1 MITYEKEAFKN
12 LLDEFAKKVKEKCYD
27 KLDYDLWRRLYT
39 VARENKKVE
48 IEHKIPSSVVQV
60 SWWVK
65 HSDNEYK
72 KHWVNLESN
81 DGSLGSFLADELYGS
96 NLQLK
101 ISNNET
107 EGIAEDGT
115 IILNTCVFGEPT
127 ANKSVIDYNSVDLD
141 SIKISSDSP
150 SLYTLA
156 SGSGIAYGSDVA
168 WENCATMSDLTMTQK
183 RVEELG
189 KMLQDYVNK
198 DNIIKERKENE
209 KMKGF
214 NFDFGSCEGSN
225 VRMSMYGMAV
235 KNGSGTWV
243 AYDKE
248 NEQIMDVDILNF
260 EGAKYMYKLPV
271 ALKDIARGDV
281 VIHNRRP
288 MFVTGVANGK
298 ITAIDPFD
306 GEEKVILLTRSP
318 FGFDFATKVVCL
330 FDGVFGKADAANP
343 FGNMLPFLMMSG
355 DSDIDP
361 MMLMAMS
368 GNMDMSNPMM
378 MYFLMKDGD
387 NSDLLPLMLMGGSFS
402 HTCGGNCHC
411 GDTESK

>member
-12 LLDEFAKKVKEKCYD
+12 LLDNFAKRVKEKQYN
-27 KLDYDLWRRLYT
+27 KLDYDLWRKLYT
-39 VARENKKVE
+39 IANEKEKVE
-48 IEHKIPSSVVQV
+48 IEHKTQSSVIQI
-60 SWWVK
+60 SWWLK

-72 KHWVNLESN
+72 KHWVNLGSN
-81 DGSLGSFLADELYGS
+81 DGSLGSYLYNDLYNS
-96 NLQLK
+96 KLEPK
-101 ISNNET
+101 V
-107 EGIAEDGT
+107 DDYGT
-115 IILNTCVFGEPT
+115 ITFDACVFGEPT
-127 ANKSVIDYNSVDLD
+127 ANKSVLSYDSLDLD
-141 SIKISSDSP
+141 SVRAECNKE
-150 SLYTLA
+150 LWTLA
-156 SGSGIAYGSDVA
+156 TSGTGIAYGNLDPDPL
-168 WENCATMSDLTMTQK
+168 ATMSDLSITRK

-189 KMLQDYVNK
+189 KIVEDYVNK
-198 DNIIKERKENE
+198 DNIFEERKDNE

-235 KNGSGTWV
+235 KNVSGIWV

-260 EGAKYMYKLPV
+260 EGSKYMYKMPV
-271 ALKDIARGDV
+271 ALKDVAKGDV

-288 MFVTGVANGK
+288 MFVTGVTSGK
-298 ITAIDPFD
+298 ITAIDPFE
-306 GEEKVILLTRSP
+306 GEEKVVLLTKSP

-330 FDGVFGKADAANP
+330 FDGAFGKADAANP
-343 FGNMLPFLMMSG
+343 FGNMLPFLMMG

-378 MYFLMKDGD
+378 MYMLMKDGGD
-387 NSDLLPLMLMGGSFS
+387 SDLLPFLMMGGFGK
-402 HTCGGNCHC
+402 TCDCHKE
-411 GDTESK
+411 G

>member
-12 LLDEFAKKVKEKCYD
+12 LLDRFAKQVKEKQYI
-27 KLDYDLWRRLYT
+27 KIDYDLWRQLYQFAKDGAT
-39 VARENKKVE
+39 VE
-48 IEHKIPSSVVQV
+48 IIREPYEQV
-60 SWWVK
+60 SLAI
-65 HSDNEYK
+65 
-72 KHWVNLESN
+72 LEKTSGKGKYYFEN
-81 DGSLGSFLADELYGS
+81 DDDSFGSYL
-96 NLQLK
+96 
-101 ISNNET
+101 NNELET
-107 EGIAEDGT
+107 SDLLKAI
-115 IILNTCVFGEPT
+115 NSKVCVFGEPN
-127 ANKSVIDYNSVDLD
+127 ANKSVIDYNSVNLD
-141 SIKISSDSP
+141 NIKISSDSP
-150 SLYTLA
+150 SLCTLA
-156 SGSGIAYGSDVA
+156 SGSGTAYGSNAV
-168 WENCATMSDLTMTQK
+168 WENCATMSDLTMTRN

-189 KMLQDYVNK
+189 KMVQDYVNK
-198 DNIIKERKENE
+198 DKIFEERKENG

-235 KNGSGTWV
+235 KNASGTWV

-260 EGAKYMYKLPV
+260 EGSKYMYKLPV
-271 ALKDIARGDV
+271 ALKDIAKGDV

-330 FDGVFGKADAANP
+330 FDGMFGNADAANP
-343 FGNMLPFLMMSG
+343 FGNMLPFLMMG

-361 MMLMAMS
+361 VMLMAMS
-368 GNMDMSNPMM
+368 GGMDMSNPLM
-378 MYFLMKDGD
+378 MYMLMKDGD
-387 NSDLLPLMLMGGSFS
+387 NSDLLPLMLMGGFGK
-402 HTCGGNCHC
+402 TCHC
-411 GDTESK
+411 ECGKED

>member
-12 LLDEFAKKVKEKCYD
+12 LLDDFAEKVKEKCYD

-48 IEHKIPSSVVQV
+48 IEHKTKSSVIQI
-60 SWWVK
+60 SWWMK
-65 HSDNEYK
+65 HSNNEYK
-72 KHWVNLESN
+72 KHWVNLESS
-81 DGSLGSFLADELYGS
+81 DGSLGGFLADELYGS
-96 NLQLK
+96 NLQPK
-101 ISNNET
+101 VDEY
-107 EGIAEDGT
+107 GT
-115 IILNTCVFGEPT
+115 ITFDTCYFGEST
-127 ANKSVIDYNSVDLD
+127 ANKSILSYDSLDLD
-141 SIKISSDSP
+141 NVRAKCNNELRLDISP
-150 SLYTLA
+150 S
-156 SGSGIAYGSDVA
+156 GIGIAYGNSEPDPL
-168 WENCATMSDLTMTQK
+168 ATMSDLSITRV

-189 KMLQDYVNK
+189 KMVQDHINK
-198 DNIIKERKENE
+198 DKIFNERKENNE
-209 KMKGF
+209 MKGF

-330 FDGVFGKADAANP
+330 FDGVFGKADVANP

-378 MYFLMKDGD
+378 MYFLMKDGG
-387 NSDLLPLMLMGGSFS
+387 NSDLLPLMLMGGFG

-411 GDTESK
+411 GKED

>member
-1 MITYEKEAFKN
+1 MTYYKEAFRV
-12 LLDEFAKKVKEKCYD
+12 LLDRFALEVKQGKYK
-27 KLDYDLWRRLYT
+27 KLDYNLWRDLYGLAKM
-39 VARENKKVE
+39 VDGSIAEISENWE
-48 IEHKIPSSVVQV
+48 NNITLDILPH
-60 SWWVK
+60 
-65 HSDNEYK
+65 HSDRTRHYEF
-72 KHWVNLESN
+72 EMD
-81 DGSLGSFLADELYGS
+81 DGSLGEYLAEELRMA
-96 NLQLK
+96 NLKSCKLEC
-101 ISNNET
+101 N
-107 EGIAEDGT
+107 IAT
-115 IILNTCVFGEPT
+115 FNEPT
-127 ANKSVIDYNSVDLD
+127 ANNNVLTFNTVTNGL
-141 SIKISSDSP
+141 
-150 SLYTLA
+150 
-156 SGSGIAYGSDVA
+156 AYGKYELDPCTATTWDFTIATQEEVA
-168 WENCATMSDLTMTQK
+168 AKASNEDLNQVKK

-189 KMLQDYVNK
+189 RIATK
-198 DNIIKERKENE
+198 DIIFEERKENNE
-209 KMKGF
+209 MKGF

-343 FGNMLPFLMMSG
+343 FGNMLPFLMMG
-355 DSDIDP
+355 DSDFDP
-361 MMLMAMS
+361 MMLMLM
-368 GNMDMSNPMM
+368 GGKMDMSNPMM
-378 MYFLMKDGD
+378 MYMLMKDGD
-387 NSDLLPLMLMGGSFS
+387 KGNDMLPFLLMGMNNG
-402 HTCGGNCHC
+402 CHC
-411 GDTESK
+411 SCDCEKEG